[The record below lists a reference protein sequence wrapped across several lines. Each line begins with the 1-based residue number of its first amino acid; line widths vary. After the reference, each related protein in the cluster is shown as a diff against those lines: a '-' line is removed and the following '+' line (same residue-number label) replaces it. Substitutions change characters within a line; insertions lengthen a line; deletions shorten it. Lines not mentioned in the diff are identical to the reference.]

1 MIDTTLNRSQ
11 PRQVSSR
18 DALEN
23 LGCLE
28 PALFFGS
35 LLSLGFGISK
45 KIAFVAPSPPVA
57 SRKVDLSVFQ
67 NEQDILKYGFRQ
79 RIENKTKKK
88 EERDENR
95 PK

>member
-67 NEQDILKYGFRQ
+67 NE
-79 RIENKTKKK
+79 
-88 EERDENR
+88 
-95 PK
+95 